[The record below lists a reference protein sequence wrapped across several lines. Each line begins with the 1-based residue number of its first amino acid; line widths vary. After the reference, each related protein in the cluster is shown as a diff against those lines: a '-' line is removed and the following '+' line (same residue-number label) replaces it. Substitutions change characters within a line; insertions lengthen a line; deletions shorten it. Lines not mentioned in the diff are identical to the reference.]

1 VEAGERRDEGGS
13 VKAILER
20 LQEFDR
26 LHPLER
32 KLLLGP
38 DLNYGREL
46 LLALARQTGGWLGWE
61 PTTLRRVA
69 EEIAFVPLAAAGRRS
84 ANDVEITAL
93 LDRALD
99 LCLARKRLSPAFAA
113 HGAKLGIRA
122 AVRDAVLSLRVAG
135 MPSETVQRLT
145 DRDTPAGQIPAVMDE
160 FAALL
165 AAAGLADPAGLFE
178 CALESF
184 DAEAPFVLDGPIVVV
199 PGLRPRGLLGQLL
212 ERIGDRC
219 HVLSEPEPEGP
230 LLAPD
235 VQPDLFHAETPTD
248 EVREVLRRVLA
259 EPHLT
264 WDQVE
269 IVTTDPDTYGVALHG
284 LAMRNDIPLT
294 ALTGV
299 PMARMRTGR
308 AVARAIEWLADGLPA
323 DLIREAL
330 ECGEFG
336 PGAFDGEEGTPDGA
350 ALARAF
356 RRLHIGW
363 GRKRYEEAL
372 GRLTDGTYID
382 GRSERREDEDDE
394 ALAERRAAAE
404 AEARALGA
412 LIGRLLALLPAQVPE
427 RGAHAQPEATP
438 AVLAGAAAAY
448 LEMVAVRGHGEFR
461 ARERHLNRLRRLAAV
476 AAEPAQP
483 FPTALAALREAL
495 ADLRAWPLAAED
507 GSPWASAG
515 GTLYLTDLEHAGTT
529 GRRRIFVVGLDADR
543 VGGSRVQD
551 PILTDAD
558 RRRLNAFLGHDA
570 LATTGDRAA
579 ERRAAIR
586 RTLGSLSGRVTLS
599 YAFATSPEAS
609 RAGPSWVM
617 LEALRADPSRG
628 AAGYDE
634 LRAHLGEPA
643 SPVPHE
649 GLALDERDVW
659 LDALA
664 SGPLLLDG
672 VEAVR
677 AVHPELARGLDAA
690 LARAGDA
697 LTVHHGLLP
706 EAAGRFDPVLE
717 GRPISPTSLQTLAE
731 CPLRWFYHYGLG
743 LRPPDDVAYDPD
755 CWLDARDIGSLLH
768 TVFERFVREY
778 RGRQDEVGGD
788 AARDRL
794 EAITRDEI
802 ARWRVDVP
810 PPGEAVFAAEVLR
823 IRAIARGFLDL
834 EREQTAK
841 APGTWLDAEF
851 GFGRDE
857 KAVSLELP
865 DGRLLPLK
873 GFVDRVDRLK
883 DGSLRIIDY
892 KTGSE
897 FRYLRS
903 SKDTPFR
910 GGRSLQAALYAHA
923 VAQLLQTAVA
933 RSCYWF
939 PKVTR
944 TVEYGAEDLRAGA
957 AVVASLLDHPSR
969 GVFVPTT
976 DAGACGYCDFAP
988 VCRVVRDERF
998 HKTTSPLAA
1007 WAKSHAPALD
1017 QYRGLLDRNP
1027 QARPKGAP

>member
-1 VEAGERRDEGGS
+1 M
-13 VKAILER
+13 KAILEQ
-20 LQEFDR
+20 LQEFDAQ
-26 LHPLER
+26 HPLER
-32 KLLLGP
+32 KLLLCP

-46 LLALARQTGGWLGWE
+46 LRALARQTGGWLGWE
-61 PTTLRRVA
+61 PTTLRELA
-69 EEIAFVPLAAAGRRS
+69 QEIAFVPLAAAGRRS
-84 ANDVEITAL
+84 ADDVAITSL

-99 LCLARKRLSPAFAA
+99 ICLTRKRLSPAFAE

-135 MPSETVQRLT
+135 ISSETVRRLT
-145 DRDTPAGQIPAVMDE
+145 DREAPAGQIPAVMDE

-165 AAAGLADPAGLFE
+165 VAGGLADPAGLFE
-178 CALESF
+178 CALQSF
-184 DAEAPFVLDGPIVVV
+184 DAEAPFVLDGSIVVM
-199 PGLRPRGLLGQLL
+199 PGLRPRGLLRQLL
-212 ERIGDRC
+212 ERLQDRC
-219 HVLSEPEPEGP
+219 HVLAEPNADGL
-230 LLAPD
+230 LLAPG
-235 VQPDLFHAETPTD
+235 VRPDLFHAETPAD

-259 EPHLT
+259 EPDLV

-284 LAMRNDIPLT
+284 LAMRSDIPLT

-299 PMARMRTGR
+299 PVARTRTGR
-308 AVARAIEWLADGLPA
+308 AVARVLEWLEDGLPA
-323 DLIREAL
+323 DLVREAL
-330 ECGEFG
+330 ECGELG
-336 PGAFDGEEGTPDGA
+336 PADGA
-350 ALARAF
+350 SLARAF

-372 GRLTDGTYID
+372 GRLTDGSYVD

-394 ALAERRAAAE
+394 VRVQRRAVAV

-412 LIGRLLALLPAQVPE
+412 LIGGLLGLLPAQVPE

-476 AAEPAQP
+476 ADEPAQP

-495 ADLRAWPLAAED
+495 ADLRAWPLAAEA

-599 YAFATSPEAS
+599 YAFATSPDAS

-617 LEALRADPSRG
+617 LEALRADPSG
-628 AAGYDE
+628 SAAGYDD

-664 SGPLLLDG
+664 SGSLLLDG

-690 LARAGDA
+690 LARAGDE

-731 CPLRWFYHYGLG
+731 CPLRWFYHYGLS
-743 LRPPDDVAYDPD
+743 LRPPDDVEYDPD
-755 CWLDARDIGSLLH
+755 RWLDARDTGSLLH

-778 RGRQDEVGGD
+778 RGRQDEVSGD

-810 PPGEAVFAAEVLR
+810 PPGEAVFESEVLR

-834 EREQTAK
+834 EREQSAK
-841 APGTWLDAEF
+841 APGTWLDAEY
-851 GFGRDE
+851 GFGREE

-892 KTGSE
+892 KTGSV
-897 FRYLRS
+897 FRFLRS
-903 SKDTPFR
+903 SKDTPFK
-910 GGRSLQAALYAHA
+910 GGRTLQAALYAHA
-923 VAQLLQTAVA
+923 VAQLLKTAVA

-944 TVEYGAEDLRAGA
+944 TVEYGADDLRAGA

-1027 QARPKGAP
+1027 QARPKGTP

>member
-1 VEAGERRDEGGS
+1 M
-13 VKAILER
+13 KAILAQ
-20 LQEFDR
+20 LQDFDR
-26 LHPLER
+26 LHPLEC
-32 KLLLGP
+32 KLLLCP

-46 LLALARQTGGWLGWE
+46 LVALARRTGGWLGWE
-61 PTTLRRVA
+61 PTTLRTIA
-69 EEIAFVPLAAAGRRS
+69 EELAFVPLATAGRR
-84 ANDVEITAL
+84 AADDVEIASL

-99 LCLARKRLSPAFAA
+99 LCLARKRLRPAFSE

-135 MPSETVQRLT
+135 VSAETVQRLT
-145 DRDTPAGQIPAVMDE
+145 DRDTPAGQIPPVMDE

-165 AAAGLADPAGLFE
+165 AAAGLADPAGLFA
-178 CALESF
+178 CALQSF

-212 ERIGDRC
+212 ERLRDRC
-219 HVLSEPEPEGP
+219 HVLSESDPEGP
-230 LLAPD
+230 LFASD
-235 VQPDLFHAETPTD
+235 VLPDLFHADTPAD

-259 EPHLT
+259 EPDLT

-284 LAMRNDIPLT
+284 LAMRSDIPLT

-299 PMARMRTGR
+299 PMSRTRTGR
-308 AVARAIEWLADGLPA
+308 AVTRVLEWIEDGLPA

-330 ECGEFG
+330 ECGELG
-336 PGAFDGEEGTPDGA
+336 PGAFDGGEGTPEGA
-350 ALARAF
+350 SLARAF

-372 GRLTDGTYID
+372 AHLTDGTYVE

-394 ALAERRAAAE
+394 ARAQRRAAAE
-404 AEARALGA
+404 AEARALGV
-412 LIGRLLALLPAQVPE
+412 LIGRLLGLLPAQVPE
-427 RGAHAQPEATP
+427 RGAHAQPETTP
-438 AVLAGAAAAY
+438 KVLAGAAVAF
-448 LEMVAVRGHGEFR
+448 LEMVAVRGHAESR
-461 ARERHLNRLRRLAAV
+461 ARERHQNRLRRLTAV
-476 AAEPAQP
+476 GDEPAQP
-483 FPTALAALREAL
+483 FPTALAVLREAL

-515 GTLYLTDLEHAGTT
+515 GKLHLTDLEHAGTS

-570 LATTGDRAA
+570 LATTADRAA

-586 RTLGSLSGRVTLS
+586 RTLGALSGRVTLS
-599 YAFATSPEAS
+599 YAAATSPDAS
-609 RAGPSWVM
+609 RAGPAWVM
-617 LEALRADPSRG
+617 LEALRADPSRS
-628 AAGYDE
+628 AAGYDD

-649 GLALDERDVW
+649 SWALDERDVW

-664 SGPLLLDG
+664 SGSLLLDG
-672 VEAVR
+672 VDAVR
-677 AVHPELARGLDAA
+677 AVHPELAGGLDAA
-690 LARAGDA
+690 EARAGEE
-697 LTVHHGLLP
+697 LTVHHGFLP

-717 GRPISPTSLQTLAE
+717 ARPISATSLQTLAE
-731 CPLRWFYHYGLG
+731 CPLKWLYHYGLG
-743 LRPPDDVAYDPD
+743 LRPPDDVEYDPD
-755 CWLDARDIGSLLH
+755 FWLDARDTGSLLH

-778 RGRQDEVGGD
+778 RGRQDEVSGD
-788 AARDRL
+788 AARERL
-794 EAITRDEI
+794 DAIVRDEI
-802 ARWRVDVP
+802 ARWRKDVP
-810 PPGEAVFAAEVLR
+810 PPGVAVFESEALR
-823 IRAIARGFLDL
+823 ILEIARGFLDL
-834 EREQTAK
+834 EREQSAK
-841 APGTWLDAEF
+841 APGTWLDAEY
-851 GFGRDE
+851 GFGRGE

-865 DGRLLPLK
+865 DGRRLPLA

-892 KTGSE
+892 KTGSV
-897 FRYLRS
+897 FRYLPS
-903 SKDTPFR
+903 SKDSPLK
-910 GGRSLQAALYAHA
+910 GGRTLQAALYAHA
-923 VAQLLQTAVA
+923 VAQLLKADVS
-933 RSCYWF
+933 RSGYWF

-944 TVEYGAEDLRAGA
+944 TVEYSADDLRAGP
-957 AVVASLLDHPSR
+957 AVVASLLDHPAR

-976 DAGACGYCDFAP
+976 DAGACGYCDFSP
-988 VCRVVRDERF
+988 VCRVVQDERF

-1027 QARPKGAP
+1027 QARPKGKR